1 MDAYQSVLLGVLQG
15 VTEWLPISSQG
26 QTVLVMLQFLR
37 LEPAAALSMAIF
49 LHTGTMLA
57 VLLRFRA
64 DFRSM
69 LAALFRIRA
78 DRGSLRGDPRSQLL
92 LRHIVVATGA
102 TAVTALPL
110 LYFVARMIE
119 SVEHATLLIGC
130 LLILT
135 GILLGLQRRAR
146 TSYRRFDELTVTDM
160 VLAGLVQ
167 GFSILPGIS
176 RSGTTITILLM
187 RGITQ
192 ELALR
197 LSFLMSVPA
206 VLGALILFELGQVPA
221 VSLRSAALM
230 VLSSLLAGYLTMDL
244 LLRFAA
250 RVNFAS
256 FCIVLGALT
265 IVLTQLPQLGYFI
278 Y

>member
-1 MDAYQSVLLGVLQG
+1 MDAYQSLFLGALQG
-15 VTEWLPISSQG
+15 ITEWLPISSQG

-37 LEPAAALSMAIF
+37 IEPSTALSVAIF
-49 LHTGTMLA
+49 LHIGTMLA
-57 VLLRFRA
+57 VLIRFRA

-69 LAALFRIRA
+69 LAALMRFRA
-78 DRGSLRGDPRSQLL
+78 DRESMRDPSSKLL
-92 LRHIVVATGA
+92 TLILVATCA

-110 LYFVARMIE
+110 LFFIAKMIE
-119 SVEHATLLIGC
+119 TVELATLLIGC
-130 LLILT
+130 MLLLT
-135 GILLGLQRRAR
+135 GILLGYQRRAQA
-146 TSYRRFDELTVTDM
+146 SYRTYDELTWKDM

-187 RGITQ
+187 RGIRQ

-206 VLGALILFELGQVPA
+206 VLGALILFEVWKVTMVPP
-221 VSLRSAALM
+221 VDAALM
-230 VLSSLLAGYLTMDL
+230 VFSSLVAGYLTMDV

-256 FCIVLGALT
+256 FCITLGALT
-265 IVLTQLPQLGYFI
+265 ILLAELPQLF
-278 Y
+278 